1 MVCRIGVSVVDPFSQ
16 VVLINIPRSTAMMLG
31 YQASYLETCLFVTF
45 FFSQAFSFQS
55 DRPTQY
61 QETHL
66 MLNEKKKRNSLIF
79 IPAALFL
86 PFRFKFSRSSFLS
99 WFILTQAAQA
109 PSVR

>member
-31 YQASYLETCLFVTF
+31 YQASYLETFCNF

-66 MLNEKKKRNSLIF
+66 MLNEKKKKEQPNLY
-79 IPAALFL
+79 
-86 PFRFKFSRSSFLS
+86 SRSPLPSFS
-99 WFILTQAAQA
+99 I
-109 PSVR
+109 

>member
-45 FFSQAFSFQS
+45 FFPGFFFSI
-55 DRPTQY
+55 RPTDPISG
-61 QETHL
+61 
-66 MLNEKKKRNSLIF
+66 NAFDAKRKKKRNSLIF